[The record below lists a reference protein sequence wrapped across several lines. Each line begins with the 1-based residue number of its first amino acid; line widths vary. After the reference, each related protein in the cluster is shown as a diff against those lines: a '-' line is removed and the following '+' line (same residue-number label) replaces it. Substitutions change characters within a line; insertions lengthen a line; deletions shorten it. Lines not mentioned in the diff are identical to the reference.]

1 MEIITTIFNEVL
13 YRPLLNLLI
22 FIYNI
27 IPGHDFGIAI
37 ILVTV
42 LIRLILFPLSIK
54 GVKSRKALEVLQ
66 PKIKEIQKKYKDK
79 QEQAKQMMNFYK
91 ENNINPASGCLPLLI
106 QLPIIIALYRVFI
119 GVMDSGKFDL
129 LYSFVKSPDHI
140 NSWFLGIIDLA
151 VPSIFLGIIA
161 GAFQFWQSKIMFKNV
176 PQPQSKTK
184 GKMNIQQTMS
194 RQMIYFMPIITILIA
209 AKLPAGLPLYW
220 AVTTIFGVGE
230 HLLVQR
236 KNEKSKNNSQ
246 NN

>member
-27 IPGHDFGIAI
+27 IPGHDFGVAI

-42 LIRLILFPLSIK
+42 LIRVILSPLSIK
-54 GVKSRKALEVLQ
+54 GVKSRKALETLQ

-79 QEQAKQMMNFYK
+79 QEQVKKMMNFYK
-91 ENNINPASGCLPLLI
+91 ENSINPASGCLPLLI

-119 GVMDSGKFDL
+119 GVMDSGKFEL
-129 LYSFVKSPDHI
+129 LYSFVKSPGHI
-140 NSWFLGIIDLA
+140 DSWFLGIIDLA

-176 PQPQSKTK
+176 PKSKTT

-230 HLLVQR
+230 YLLVQH